1 MTSDW
6 ASRPRIRARDVDR
19 EYAMG
24 LLRHASADGKLSYEE
39 FEQRLAIAM
48 RARTLGELAS
58 LVDDL
63 EDPPPVPVVP
73 VAPYPYV
80 YAPARADR
88 TRSRRRGIAA
98 LVAGAMALVV
108 VGSLATAYSSMTAPT
123 AAPVPEA
130 AAVAPL
136 DPCFGVPAAEVD
148 LARCVAAGNPL
159 INEGLSARAAERQK
173 DLDLPGNLPVPA
185 RATFVQPGW
194 VSATYN
200 EDGRQQLTR
209 RWHLEY
215 LLASKPGEPVIA
227 EHLAEVYRS
236 TVAPVTYGT
245 LSQKTPNELH
255 WTGGPYPLTV
265 SITPDGERWRV
276 RLDVSVDTSTSIMRP
291 DVSGEFRQ
299 QLKVLRTA
307 TVPGMMYE
315 SSKVTWTGATSCRLE
330 QVWSAT
336 PDQFDQIAKQAK
348 DLDATIEAKPEGGT
362 RLVFQA
368 VLRDCTTFQL

>member
-1 MTSDW
+1 MSSDW
-6 ASRPRIRARDVDR
+6 ASRPHIRARDVDR

-24 LLRHASADGKLSYEE
+24 LLRNASAEGQLSYQE
-39 FEQRLAIAM
+39 FEQRLARAM
-48 RARTLGELAS
+48 RARTLGELAA

-63 EDPPPVPVVP
+63 QEPPPVPVVP
-73 VAPYPYV
+73 VVPMAPYPYV

-98 LVAGAMALVV
+98 LVAGAMTLVV

-130 AAVAPL
+130 AAVAPP

-148 LARCVAAGNPL
+148 LARCVSADNPL
-159 INEGLSARAAERQK
+159 LDEGLSGQAAERQK

-185 RATFVQPGW
+185 RATFIRPGW

-215 LLASKPGEPVIA
+215 LVASDSA
-227 EHLAEVYRS
+227 EHVAEVYRA

-245 LSQKTPNELH
+245 LSQQTPNELR

-265 SITPDGERWRV
+265 SITPDGERWLV

-299 QLKVLRTA
+299 QLNVQRIA

-315 SSKVTWTGATSCRLE
+315 SSKVTWTGDTSCRLE

-336 PDQFDQIAKQAK
+336 PDQFDQIDEQAK
-348 DLDATIEAKPEGGT
+348 DLGATIEAKPEGGT
-362 RLVFQA
+362 RLVFRSE
-368 VLRDCTTFQL
+368 LRDCATFQL